1 MTMQAAASSE
11 KASTGVIVASD
22 DPVMKDVT
30 SVKFFALGDMTVV
43 SPAVALVTDASGN
56 VLIAKAPV
64 DVTHVSSISA
74 PLVVA
79 PLQSPQ
85 PLSDCTPGTV
95 CGGQSNE
102 DSPDPAPERPDP
114 EWPDEVPHP

>member
-64 DVTHVSSISA
+64 
-74 PLVVA
+74 
-79 PLQSPQ
+79 
-85 PLSDCTPGTV
+85 
-95 CGGQSNE
+95 
-102 DSPDPAPERPDP
+102 
-114 EWPDEVPHP
+114 